1 MRAKAAEIKFNNFTH
16 NPFSLSTRL
25 SFALSLR
32 AAGPCCCL
40 LGEANA
46 GSEASGC
53 FTMLGS
59 FRTAAGAPSA
69 LLLMVIDPACAS
81 RVYMYGS
88 NYPFTA
94 GLGQNSTLEQS
105 HRP

>member
-1 MRAKAAEIKFNNFTH
+1 
-16 NPFSLSTRL
+16 
-25 SFALSLR
+25 
-32 AAGPCCCL
+32 
-40 LGEANA
+40 
-46 GSEASGC
+46 
-53 FTMLGS
+53 MLGS
-59 FRTAAGAPSA
+59 FRTAARAPSA
-69 LLLMVIDPACAS
+69 LLLMVIDPACVS